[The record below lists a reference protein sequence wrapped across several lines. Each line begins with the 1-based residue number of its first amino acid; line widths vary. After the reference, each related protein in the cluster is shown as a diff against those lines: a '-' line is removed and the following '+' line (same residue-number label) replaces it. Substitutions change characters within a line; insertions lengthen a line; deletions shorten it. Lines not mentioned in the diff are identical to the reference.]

1 MGCIIDDQNPNY
13 KQFSK
18 ELNKNIRFLPYHN
31 NIEKNTENNEEELKL
46 NDTPIITSPTDKPT
60 DIISVSPTIK
70 GPKAYLC
77 RMCRT
82 PLFVEDHLDSH
93 SANTKH
99 TFEKK
104 RKDQKKTITE
114 CTSYFI
120 SENLQ
125 WMDQL
130 SEVEGKLSCPSC
142 KYRVGSW
149 NWAGMQCSCGT
160 WVRPAF
166 QFVKK

>member
-1 MGCIIDDQNPNY
+1 
-13 KQFSK
+13 
-18 ELNKNIRFLPYHN
+18 
-31 NIEKNTENNEEELKL
+31 
-46 NDTPIITSPTDKPT
+46 
-60 DIISVSPTIK
+60 
-70 GPKAYLC
+70 
-77 RMCRT
+77 MCRT

-166 QFVKK
+166 QFVKSKVDDMVVKDANGLKIAIDNGETNLKEFK